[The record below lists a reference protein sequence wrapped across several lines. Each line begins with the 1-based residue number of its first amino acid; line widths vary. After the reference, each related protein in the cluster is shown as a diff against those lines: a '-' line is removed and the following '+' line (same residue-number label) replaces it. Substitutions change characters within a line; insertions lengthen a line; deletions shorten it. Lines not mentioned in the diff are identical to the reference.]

1 VLNLLS
7 RFVDSNERVVKRLQ
21 PLVDEI
27 NSLEPELQQLSDDE
41 LRQRMTELRGRD
53 P

>member
-1 VLNLLS
+1 VRNLVS

-27 NSLEPELQQLSDDE
+27 NSLEPEFQALTDQETSSA
-41 LRQRMTELRGRD
+41 
-53 P
+53 